1 MKSVVYFL
9 PLSSPTH
16 LFPIHMNDYC
26 GFCAASQG
34 SVEKPVARESLRTHK
49 ILAAFVP
56 ASPVQIH
63 PGDHLSKELYEAL
76 KFTGI
81 TSGFAME
88 EEVGGIVS
96 PEAGAW
102 AVCVCIFFF
111 GFMGARQDFRDM

>member
-1 MKSVVYFL
+1 MKSVVYFF
-9 PLSSPTH
+9 PLSSPAH
-16 LFPIHMNDYC
+16 LFPTHMNDYC

-49 ILAAFVP
+49 ILTAFVP
-56 ASPVQIH
+56 ASPVQVH

-88 EEVGGIVS
+88 EEVG
-96 PEAGAW
+96 E
-102 AVCVCIFFF
+102 
-111 GFMGARQDFRDM
+111 

>member
-1 MKSVVYFL
+1 
-9 PLSSPTH
+9 
-16 LFPIHMNDYC
+16 MNDYC

-34 SVEKPVARESLRTHK
+34 SVEKPVARESLRTLR
-49 ILAAFVP
+49 ILVAFVP

-76 KFTGI
+76 KFMAI

-96 PEAGAW
+96 PEVGPGFL
-102 AVCVCIFFF
+102 CLCFFF
-111 GFMGARQDFRDM
+111 RFMGARQDFRGT